1 MVSGPPDKGRT
12 GSGSAASGAAG
23 NGPAGSRAASGR
35 VPASGVHGSGAAGPA
50 LTAGDVA
57 APGTGTHGTGT
68 QGTGTHGAG
77 VGAAEVGAAGVR
89 AAGTVGAAGHA
100 LSFAASGLLRA
111 GQHRAAD
118 AAVRG
123 SRLETSRFTLLAGE
137 YAAARPGQ
145 PVALLQAGCATAVD
159 GIDIARL
166 RETGCELSA
175 DLVDTADQVVAAA
188 MAAQSQLTSSSVLGD
203 LRSVPLPPRSYDIV
217 HCSGLLE
224 RIPHAEL
231 VLDRIV
237 AALKPGGLL
246 LLRTADRD
254 CAAGFIDRAAPQWLR
269 RLGWRGRHPGKPGPY
284 PAIYEELVSA
294 RGIASY
300 VLRRGLVIAER
311 GFVSGPAAGRPP
323 PGPLAARTLLARL
336 SGGRLTADHDE
347 LIYVIRRPEDLF
359 ARVL

>member
-1 MVSGPPDKGRT
+1 MVSGPPDKGIA
-12 GSGSAASGAAG
+12 GSGSAASGAAR
-23 NGPAGSRAASGR
+23 NGAARNGAAGSRAAGGR
-35 VPASGVHGSGAAGPA
+35 VPASRVHGSGVAGRA
-50 LTAGDVA
+50 LTAGNAA
-57 APGTGTHGTGT
+57 APGTGTHGTGV
-68 QGTGTHGAG
+68 AG
-77 VGAAEVGAAGVR
+77 VGAAAVG
-89 AAGTVGAAGHA
+89 AAGTVGAAEHA
-100 LSFAASGLLRA
+100 LSFAASGLLRP

-118 AAVRG
+118 PAVRG
-123 SRLETSRFTLLAGE
+123 SRLEASRFTLRAGE

-159 GIDIARL
+159 GIDIALL

-175 DLVDTADQVVAAA
+175 DLVDTADQVVAAE
-188 MAAQSQLTSSSVLGD
+188 MAAQSQPASSSILGD
-203 LRSVPLPPRSYDIV
+203 LRTVPLPPRSYDIV
-217 HCSGLLE
+217 HCSLLLE

-254 CAAGFIDRAAPQWLR
+254 CAAGFIDRVMPQWLR
-269 RLGWRGRHPGKPGPY
+269 RLGWRARHPGKPGPY
-284 PAIYEELVSA
+284 PAVYEDLVSA

-347 LIYVIRRPEDLF
+347 LTFVIRRPEDLF